1 MSKNINDVLDAI
13 SEEIQKEK
21 ENIPFNLNEQKARWA
36 NGGIYDGLT
45 WAQEII
51 DKYKAESEDEE

>member
-1 MSKNINDVLDAI
+1 MSENINDVLDAI

-21 ENIPFNLNEQKARWA
+21 ENIQFNLNEQKARWA
-36 NGGIYDGLT
+36 NSGIYDGLT

-51 DKYKAESEDEE
+51 DKYKEESHV